1 MRKLRKAAVAGLF
14 YPAEPT
20 NLSEEVKLLLSVS
33 LPEKNFK
40 NIFGIVSPHAGYIY
54 SGRTAAYGFN
64 LLKNKNYHNVI
75 ILSPSHKEYFPG
87 ISIYDGDAYSTPL
100 GTVEVNKDLANKIIE
115 GSKTIFLGEQG
126 HRQEHAIEVQLPF
139 LQTVLNDFQIVPI
152 VIGDQSKLFVD
163 ELAKQLAKVIDENTV
178 VVASSDMSHYHSRQ
192 QADILDSI
200 VEDAINNFEYDKLQ
214 DYLDK
219 RVCEACGGGPIVATM
234 KAASLANKKNS
245 LVLNRS
251 DSGDVTGDFNEV
263 VGYLSAVVYGE

>member
-33 LPEKNFK
+33 QPEKNFK
-40 NIFGIVSPHAGYIY
+40 NILGIVSPHAGYIY

-100 GTVEVNKDLANKIIE
+100 GTVEVNKDLANKLIE

-192 QADILDSI
+192 QADVLDSI
-200 VEDAINNFEYDKLQ
+200 VENAINNFEYDKLQ

-234 KAASLANKKNS
+234 KAADLLNRENS
-245 LVLNRS
+245 FVLNRS

-263 VGYLSAVVYGE
+263 VGYLSAVVYGD

>member
-33 LPEKNFK
+33 QPEKNFK
-40 NIFGIVSPHAGYIY
+40 NILGIVSPHAGYIY

-100 GTVEVNKDLANKIIE
+100 GTVEVNKDLANKLIE

-219 RVCEACGGGPIVATM
+219 RVCEACGGGPIVAMM
-234 KAASLANKKNS
+234 KAGDLLNRKKS
-245 LVLNRS
+245 FVLNRS

-263 VGYLSAVVYGE
+263 VGYLSALVYGD